1 MLNRN
6 ALRLIQGALA
16 LLLVS
21 AVLVPG
27 IAVAEDDKPLGVID
41 SRRIMEEYEAAK
53 DAQAQYQKFLRELEI
68 EVTEKEKEIT
78 NLMEEIESQKLL
90 LGEEALRAKLQV
102 FEQKKAEYFTFQE
115 SIEQRAEAEF
125 NAKVTPIT
133 EQIITI
139 VERLGKEKG
148 FGLIIDRATLNVLY
162 LDEDFDLTNDV
173 LSALAKGEE

>member
-6 ALRLIQGALA
+6 VLKLIQGAFA
-16 LLLVS
+16 LLLVVS
-21 AVLVPG
+21 ILTPGLV
-27 IAVAEDDKPLGVID
+27 AAADNKPVGVID
-41 SRRIMEEYEAAK
+41 SRRIMDEYEAAK

-68 EVTEKEKEIT
+68 EVAEKEKELQ

-90 LGEEALRAKLQV
+90 LGEEALRAKYQV

-115 SIEQRAEAEF
+115 SIEQRAESEF
-125 NAKVTPIT
+125 NTKVTPIT
-133 EQIITI
+133 DQIITI

-148 FGLIIDRATLNVLY
+148 FGIIVDRATLNVLY
-162 LDEDFDLTNDV
+162 LDDDFDLTNDV